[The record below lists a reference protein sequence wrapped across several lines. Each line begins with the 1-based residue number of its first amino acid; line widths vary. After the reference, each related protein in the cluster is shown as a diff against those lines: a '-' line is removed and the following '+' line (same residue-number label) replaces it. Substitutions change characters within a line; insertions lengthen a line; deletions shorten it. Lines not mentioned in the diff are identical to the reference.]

1 MSILHA
7 IVLGIVQGLTEFL
20 PISSSGHLEI
30 VPWLFGWS
38 DFDSAATEKAFDTA
52 LHLGTLVAV
61 LIYLRA
67 DLFLYIRQGSQIIFR
82 PKQPL
87 TAVGRRAWLL
97 VLSAVPA
104 GIVGAAFEDK
114 ITEKLGSPALISV
127 SLIVFGLVRPK
138 QPLTAVGRRAWLLVL
153 SAVPAGI
160 VGAAFE
166 DKITEKLG
174 SPALISV
181 SLIVFGL
188 VLIWADRRATFKNS
202 SESAESLTMR
212 DALVI
217 GLAQVLALNPGTS
230 RSGIT
235 ITAARL
241 SGYSREAAARL
252 SFLMSV
258 PIISGAV
265 VFSVAKLMRDGV
277 PDGLLVPMIVGIVTA
292 AISGFLAMS
301 SMIRFVQ
308 TKTFAPY
315 VVYRCVI
322 GAGVLIALATSWR

>member
-20 PISSSGHLEI
+20 PISSSGHLVI
-30 VPWLFGWS
+30 VPWLFGWN
-38 DFDSAATEKAFDTA
+38 DFETATTARAFDTA

-61 LIYLRA
+61 LIYLRK
-67 DLFLYIRQGSQIIFR
+67 DLIVYVTQGSQLIFNR
-82 PKQPL
+82 KQPA
-87 TAVGRRAWLL
+87 TQAGRRAWLL

-127 SLIVFGLVRPK
+127 SLIIFGV
-138 QPLTAVGRRAWLLVL
+138 
-153 SAVPAGI
+153 
-160 VGAAFE
+160 
-166 DKITEKLG
+166 
-174 SPALISV
+174 
-181 SLIVFGL
+181 
-188 VLIWADRRATFKNS
+188 VLIWADRRATARNYS
-202 SESAESLTMR
+202 QTVDLLTLR
-212 DALVI
+212 NALVI
-217 GLAQVLALNPGTS
+217 GAAQVLALNPGTS

-241 SGYSREAAARL
+241 SGYSRDAAARL

-265 VFSVAKLMRDGV
+265 FFKLAKLVRDGI
-277 PDGLLVPMIVGIVTA
+277 PDGLLTPMLVGIVVA
-292 AISGFLAMS
+292 GISGWLAMW
-301 SMIRFVQ
+301 SMIRLVR

-315 VVYRCVI
+315 VVYRCLI
-322 GAGVLIALATSWR
+322 GAGVLIAVASSWR

>member
-20 PISSSGHLEI
+20 PISSSGHLVI
-30 VPWLFGWS
+30 VPWLFGWN
-38 DFDSAATEKAFDTA
+38 DFDTVATAKAFDTA

-61 LIYLRA
+61 LIYLRK
-67 DLFLYIRQGSQIIFR
+67 DLIVYITQGSQLIFSR
-82 PKQPL
+82 REQP
-87 TAVGRRAWLL
+87 TSAGQRAWLL

-127 SLIVFGLVRPK
+127 SLIVFG
-138 QPLTAVGRRAWLLVL
+138 VL
-153 SAVPAGI
+153 
-160 VGAAFE
+160 
-166 DKITEKLG
+166 
-174 SPALISV
+174 
-181 SLIVFGL
+181 
-188 VLIWADRRATFKNS
+188 LIWADRRATSKNHLQS
-202 SESAESLTMR
+202 VDSLTIR

-217 GLAQVLALNPGTS
+217 GTAQILALNPGTS

-265 VFSVAKLMRDGV
+265 IFKLAKLVSDGI
-277 PDGLLVPMIVGIVTA
+277 PDGLLVPMIVGIVVA
-292 AISGFLAMS
+292 GISGWIAMW
-301 SMIRFVQ
+301 SMIRLVQ

-315 VVYRCVI
+315 VVYRCLI
-322 GAGVLIALATSWR
+322 GAGVLLAVATGFR

>member
-20 PISSSGHLEI
+20 PISSSGHLVI
-30 VPWLFGWS
+30 VPWLFGWN
-38 DFDSAATEKAFDTA
+38 DFDTAATARAFDTA

-61 LIYLRA
+61 LIYLRK
-67 DLFLYIRQGSQIIFR
+67 DLIVYITQGSQLIIKR
-82 PKQPL
+82 RQQP
-87 TAVGRRAWLL
+87 TSAGRRAWLL
-97 VLSAVPA
+97 VLSALPA

-127 SLIVFGLVRPK
+127 SLIVFGV
-138 QPLTAVGRRAWLLVL
+138 
-153 SAVPAGI
+153 
-160 VGAAFE
+160 
-166 DKITEKLG
+166 
-174 SPALISV
+174 
-181 SLIVFGL
+181 
-188 VLIWADRRATFKNS
+188 VLIWADRRATSKNHLQS
-202 SESAESLTMR
+202 VDSLTMR

-217 GLAQVLALNPGTS
+217 GTAQILALNPGTS

-265 VFSVAKLMRDGV
+265 VFKLAKLVRDGI
-277 PDGLLVPMIVGIVTA
+277 PDGLLMPMIVGIVVA
-292 AISGFLAMS
+292 GISGWIAMW
-301 SMIRFVQ
+301 SMIRLVQ

-315 VVYRCVI
+315 VVYRCLI
-322 GAGVLIALATSWR
+322 GAGVLLAVATGLR

>member
-20 PISSSGHLEI
+20 PISSSGHLVI
-30 VPWLFGWS
+30 VPWLFGWN
-38 DFDSAATEKAFDTA
+38 DFDTVATAKAFDTA

-61 LIYLRA
+61 LIYLRK
-67 DLFLYIRQGSQIIFR
+67 DLIVYITQGSQLIFSR
-82 PKQPL
+82 RQQP
-87 TAVGRRAWLL
+87 TSAGQRAWLL

-127 SLIVFGLVRPK
+127 SLIVFG
-138 QPLTAVGRRAWLLVL
+138 VL
-153 SAVPAGI
+153 
-160 VGAAFE
+160 
-166 DKITEKLG
+166 
-174 SPALISV
+174 
-181 SLIVFGL
+181 
-188 VLIWADRRATFKNS
+188 LIWADRRATSKNHLQS
-202 SESAESLTMR
+202 VDSLTIR

-217 GLAQVLALNPGTS
+217 GTAQILALNPGTS

-265 VFSVAKLMRDGV
+265 IFKLAKLVSDGI
-277 PDGLLVPMIVGIVTA
+277 PDGLLVPMIVGIVVA
-292 AISGFLAMS
+292 GISGWIAMW
-301 SMIRFVQ
+301 SMIRLVQ

-315 VVYRCVI
+315 VVYRCLI
-322 GAGVLIALATSWR
+322 GAGVLLAVATGFR

>member
-20 PISSSGHLEI
+20 PISSSGHLVI
-30 VPWLFGWS
+30 VPWLFGWN
-38 DFDSAATEKAFDTA
+38 DFETVATARAFDTA

-61 LIYLRA
+61 LIYLRK
-67 DLFLYIRQGSQIIFR
+67 DLIVYITQGSQLIIKR
-82 PKQPL
+82 RQQP
-87 TAVGRRAWLL
+87 TSAGRRAWLL
-97 VLSAVPA
+97 VLSALPA

-127 SLIVFGLVRPK
+127 SLIVFGV
-138 QPLTAVGRRAWLLVL
+138 
-153 SAVPAGI
+153 
-160 VGAAFE
+160 
-166 DKITEKLG
+166 
-174 SPALISV
+174 
-181 SLIVFGL
+181 
-188 VLIWADRRATFKNS
+188 VLIWADRRATSKNHLQS
-202 SESAESLTMR
+202 VDSLTMR

-217 GLAQVLALNPGTS
+217 GTAQILALNPGTS

-265 VFSVAKLMRDGV
+265 VFKLAKLVRDGI
-277 PDGLLVPMIVGIVTA
+277 PDGLLMPMIVGIVVA
-292 AISGFLAMS
+292 GISGWIAMW
-301 SMIRFVQ
+301 SMIRLVQ

-315 VVYRCVI
+315 VVYRCLI
-322 GAGVLIALATSWR
+322 GAGVLLAVATGFR

>member
-20 PISSSGHLEI
+20 PISSSGHLVI
-30 VPWLFGWS
+30 VPWLFGWN
-38 DFDSAATEKAFDTA
+38 DFDTVATAKAFDTA

-61 LIYLRA
+61 LIYLRK
-67 DLFLYIRQGSQIIFR
+67 DLIVYITQGSQLIFSR
-82 PKQPL
+82 RQQP
-87 TAVGRRAWLL
+87 TSAGQRAWLL

-127 SLIVFGLVRPK
+127 SLIVFGV
-138 QPLTAVGRRAWLLVL
+138 
-153 SAVPAGI
+153 
-160 VGAAFE
+160 
-166 DKITEKLG
+166 
-174 SPALISV
+174 
-181 SLIVFGL
+181 
-188 VLIWADRRATFKNS
+188 VLIWADRRATSKNHLQS
-202 SESAESLTMR
+202 VDSLTIR

-217 GLAQVLALNPGTS
+217 GTAQILALNPGTS

-265 VFSVAKLMRDGV
+265 IFKLAKLVRDGI
-277 PDGLLVPMIVGIVTA
+277 PDGLLVPMIVGIVVA
-292 AISGFLAMS
+292 GISGWIAMW
-301 SMIRFVQ
+301 SMIRLVQ

-315 VVYRCVI
+315 VVYRCLI
-322 GAGVLIALATSWR
+322 GAGVLLAVATGFR

>member
-20 PISSSGHLEI
+20 PISSSGHLVI
-30 VPWLFGWS
+30 VPWLFGWN
-38 DFDSAATEKAFDTA
+38 DFKTAATARAFDTA

-61 LIYLRA
+61 LIYLRK
-67 DLFLYIRQGSQIIFR
+67 DLIVYISQGAKLVFNRKKPATQ
-82 PKQPL
+82 
-87 TAVGRRAWLL
+87 AGRRAWLL

-127 SLIVFGLVRPK
+127 SLIIFGV
-138 QPLTAVGRRAWLLVL
+138 
-153 SAVPAGI
+153 
-160 VGAAFE
+160 
-166 DKITEKLG
+166 
-174 SPALISV
+174 
-181 SLIVFGL
+181 
-188 VLIWADRRATFKNS
+188 VLIWADRRATARNNLQTVD
-202 SESAESLTMR
+202 SLTMR
-212 DALVI
+212 NALVI
-217 GLAQVLALNPGTS
+217 GAAQVLALNPGTS

-241 SGYSREAAARL
+241 SGYSRDAAARL

-265 VFSVAKLMRDGV
+265 VFKLAKLVRDGI
-277 PDGLLVPMIVGIVTA
+277 PDGLLTPMLVGIVVA
-292 AISGFLAMS
+292 GVSGWLAMW
-301 SMIRFVQ
+301 SMIRLVR

-315 VVYRCVI
+315 VVYRCLI
-322 GAGVLIALATSWR
+322 GAGVLIAVTTGFR

>member
-20 PISSSGHLEI
+20 PVSSSGHLVI
-30 VPWLFGWS
+30 VPWLFGWN
-38 DFDSAATEKAFDTA
+38 DFETAATARAFDTA

-61 LIYLRA
+61 LIYLRK
-67 DLFLYIRQGSQIIFR
+67 DLIVYISHGSQLIFNR
-82 PKQPL
+82 KQPA
-87 TAVGRRAWLL
+87 TQAGRRAWLL

-127 SLIVFGLVRPK
+127 SLIIFGV
-138 QPLTAVGRRAWLLVL
+138 
-153 SAVPAGI
+153 
-160 VGAAFE
+160 
-166 DKITEKLG
+166 
-174 SPALISV
+174 
-181 SLIVFGL
+181 
-188 VLIWADRRATFKNS
+188 VLIWADRQATAKNYS
-202 SESAESLTMR
+202 QAVDTFTMR
-212 DALVI
+212 NALVI
-217 GLAQVLALNPGTS
+217 GAAQVLALNPGTS

-241 SGYSREAAARL
+241 SGYSRDAAARL

-265 VFSVAKLMRDGV
+265 VFKLTKLVRDGI
-277 PDGLLVPMIVGIVTA
+277 PDGLLIPMIVGIFVA
-292 AISGFLAMS
+292 GISGWLAMW
-301 SMIRFVQ
+301 SMIRLVR

-315 VVYRCVI
+315 VVYRCLI
-322 GAGVLIALATSWR
+322 GAGVLIAVATGFR

>member
-20 PISSSGHLEI
+20 PISSSGHLVI
-30 VPWLFGWS
+30 VPWLFGWN
-38 DFDSAATEKAFDTA
+38 DFDTASTARAFDTA

-61 LIYLRA
+61 LIYLRK
-67 DLFLYIRQGSQIIFR
+67 DLIVYISHGSQLIFNR
-82 PKQPL
+82 KQPA
-87 TAVGRRAWLL
+87 TQAGRRAWLL

-127 SLIVFGLVRPK
+127 SLIIFGV
-138 QPLTAVGRRAWLLVL
+138 
-153 SAVPAGI
+153 
-160 VGAAFE
+160 
-166 DKITEKLG
+166 
-174 SPALISV
+174 
-181 SLIVFGL
+181 
-188 VLIWADRRATFKNS
+188 VLIWADRRATAKNYS
-202 SESAESLTMR
+202 QTVDTFTMR
-212 DALVI
+212 NALVI
-217 GLAQVLALNPGTS
+217 GAAQVLALNPGTS

-241 SGYSREAAARL
+241 SGFSRDAAARL

-265 VFSVAKLMRDGV
+265 IFKLAKLVRDGI
-277 PDGLLVPMIVGIVTA
+277 PDGLLVPMIVGIVVA
-292 AISGFLAMS
+292 GISGWVAMW
-301 SMIRFVQ
+301 SMIRLVR

-315 VVYRCVI
+315 VVYRFMI
-322 GAGVLIALATSWR
+322 GAGVLIAVASNWR

>member
-67 DLFLYIRQGSQIIFR
+67 DLFLYVRQGSQIIFR

-127 SLIVFGLVRPK
+127 SLIVFGL
-138 QPLTAVGRRAWLLVL
+138 L
-153 SAVPAGI
+153 
-160 VGAAFE
+160 
-166 DKITEKLG
+166 
-174 SPALISV
+174 
-181 SLIVFGL
+181 
-188 VLIWADRRATFKNS
+188 LIWADRRATFKNS

-292 AISGFLAMS
+292 AISGVFAMS

-322 GAGVLIALATSWR
+322 GAGVLIALATNWR